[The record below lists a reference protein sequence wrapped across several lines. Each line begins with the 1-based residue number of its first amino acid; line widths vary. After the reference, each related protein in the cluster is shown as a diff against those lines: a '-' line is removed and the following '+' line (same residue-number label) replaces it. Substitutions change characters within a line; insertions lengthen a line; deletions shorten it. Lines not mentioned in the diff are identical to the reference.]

1 MRKVLILTDNKG
13 WHYNQLVNSFNQKNV
28 IVESCNLT
36 DMSISVIKENVQ
48 ILLNNKVITDIT
60 DVFVRHIPTGTL
72 EEVVTNLNI
81 LKALQSKGL
90 NVMNT
95 AENIELTV
103 DKSLT
108 SMKLKDNGI
117 LTPNTWITRG
127 KNNTIKL
134 SKIYH
139 CNN

>member
-1 MRKVLILTDNKG
+1 MD
-13 WHYNQLVNSFNQKNV
+13 KNV
-28 IVESCNLT
+28 CAYYRTSSATNVGNDKDSKT
-36 DMSISVIKENVQ
+36 RQQHSVK
-48 ILLNNKVITDIT
+48 TYT
-60 DVFVRHIPTGTL
+60 
-72 EEVVTNLNI
+72 
-81 LKALQSKGL
+81 QSKGL

-134 SKIYH
+134 IKKFY
-139 CNN
+139 

>member
-117 LTPNTWITRG
+117 LTHGLQEVRIILLNLVQ
-127 KNNTIKL
+127 N
-134 SKIYH
+134 Y
-139 CNN
+139 